1 MDEATLRQTIVALC
15 LEMNRSGLNQGTSG
29 NISARCGARMLLTP
43 SATPYD
49 RMTPEMIAALP
60 LDGDGT
66 VWEGPLKPSTEWRFH
81 RDILRSRP
89 DAHAVVHAHPTFAT
103 TLAIARRAIPACH
116 YMVAAFGGHDVR
128 CSGYALY
135 GTEALSREA
144 LAALDGRT
152 ACLLANHGI
161 IAIGDSLEKAMWRAV
176 ELEALAKQYYYS
188 LQLEGGPVI
197 LSRAEIDEVLEGFA
211 SYGLRTQVRPSP
223 RKGRGAARGRARRS
237 P

>member
-1 MDEATLRQTIVALC
+1 MDGTERHLRERIVALC
-15 LEMNRSGLNQGTSG
+15 REMNRNGLNQGTAG
-29 NISARCGARMLLTP
+29 NISARHGARMLLTP

-49 RMTPEMIAALP
+49 LMTPEMIAAMP
-60 LDGDGT
+60 LDGDGS

-89 DAHAVVHAHPTFAT
+89 DAGAVVHAHPTFAT
-103 TLAIARRAIPACH
+103 AIAITRRSIPACH

-128 CSGYALY
+128 CAGYALY

-144 LAALDGRT
+144 LAALRDRT

-161 IAIGDSLEKAMWRAV
+161 IAIGESLEKAMWRAV
-176 ELEALAKQYYYS
+176 ELETLAKQYHHS

-197 LSRAEIDEVLEGFA
+197 LSRAEIDAVLERFA
-211 SYGLRTQVRPSP
+211 DYGLR
-223 RKGRGAARGRARRS
+223 GAAAGT

>member
-1 MDEATLRQTIVALC
+1 MDARERHLRGTIVELC
-15 LEMNRSGLNQGTSG
+15 REMNRNGLNQGTAG
-29 NISARCGARMLLTP
+29 NISARCGTRMLLTP

-60 LDGDGT
+60 LDGDGSA
-66 VWEGPLKPSTEWRFH
+66 WEGPLRPSTEWRFH

-103 TLAIARRAIPACH
+103 TIAITRRAIPACH

-161 IAIGDSLEKAMWRAV
+161 IAIGENLEKAMWRAV
-176 ELEALAKQYYYS
+176 ELEALAKQYFYS
-188 LQLEGGPVI
+188 LQLDGGPVI
-197 LSRAEIDEVLEGFA
+197 LSRTEIDAVLERFA
-211 SYGLRTQVRPSP
+211 DYGLRSGT
-223 RKGRGAARGRARRS
+223 AEDA
-237 P
+237 